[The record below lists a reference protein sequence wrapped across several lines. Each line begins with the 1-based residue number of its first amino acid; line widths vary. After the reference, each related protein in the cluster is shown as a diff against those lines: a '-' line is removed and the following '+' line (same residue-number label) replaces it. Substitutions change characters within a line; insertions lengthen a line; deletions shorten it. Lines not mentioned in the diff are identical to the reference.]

1 MHAPAVNG
9 EQPIGR
15 EASAVRSR
23 LGTTSME
30 AVSRSG
36 TGTLRP
42 GAASPRRLSTRGR
55 LYVAFVALAAVFVA
69 AFALQLDS
77 LGGIGLVLARL
88 NELDVGKHLALE
100 IEHEARTQFVRE
112 AQVVAGDEAV
122 LAKARETNARLARLA
137 ADLQE
142 RVAGTEA
149 KAHAAA
155 TAAATREFA
164 HVFEQAIALS
174 ATSPSEPAA
183 QRLHEATYRIVYDVE
198 ESAGTLIELLQEED
212 VKESAV
218 VDRVR
223 RSTLRLAVIFLLAF
237 PVVAVAFAF
246 HLSGSVARPLRIIG
260 EGAASIAAGDLGTR
274 IDAGGPEEF
283 DVLASKV
290 NSMAATLKR
299 NQEELVRA
307 ETLSGLG
314 RMAAGIAHEINNPLQ
329 VILGYL
335 SFHRDRVVGGDLG
348 QDIERMA
355 EEATRCKTIVDSLLQ
370 LARPPE
376 VQPAAPVDLR
386 EVSMEVAGA
395 LRIAMNGSVPTI
407 RVVGEGAALGSPLTV
422 RQILLNLAR
431 NGAEA
436 AGPRGAVEMRVS
448 TDGSR
453 AIVSVSDTGPGIAPE
468 HRDRVFDPF
477 FTTKGTG
484 TGLGLSIA
492 RSFAGALG
500 GALELEAAGS
510 GGARFTLRLPR
521 APAKERG

>member
-1 MHAPAVNG
+1 MHF
-9 EQPIGR
+9 
-15 EASAVRSR
+15 SAARVE
-23 LGTTSME
+23 LMGTQAMAGALPSGAKTSME
-30 AVSRSG
+30 G
-36 TGTLRP
+36 GEPGGLRL
-42 GAASPRRLSTRGR
+42 GHTRPRRLSTRGR
-55 LYVAFVALAAVFVA
+55 LYVAFALLAAAFVL
-69 AFALQLDS
+69 AFALQLDA
-77 LGGIGLVLARL
+77 LGGIGRVLAKM
-88 NELDVGKHLALE
+88 NELDEGKHLALE
-100 IEHEARTQFVRE
+100 IEHDARTQFVRE
-112 AQVVAGDEAV
+112 AQVVSGDEAALV
-122 LAKARETNARLARLA
+122 KAREANVRLARLA

-142 RVAGTEA
+142 RVAGTQA

-155 TAAATREFA
+155 MAAATRQFDGI
-164 HVFEQAIALS
+164 FEEAIALS
-174 ATSPSEPAA
+174 ATTPNDPRA
-183 QRLHEATYRIVYDVE
+183 QRLHEETYRIVYDVE
-198 ESAGTLIELLQEED
+198 ENADSLIGLLQDED
-212 VKESAV
+212 VKECAV

-246 HLSGSVARPLRIIG
+246 HLSGSVARPLGLIG

-283 DVLASKV
+283 DVLASQV

-335 SFHRDRVVGGDLG
+335 SLHRDRVGGDLG
-348 QDIERMA
+348 RDLERMA
-355 EEATRCKTIVDSLLQ
+355 EEATRCRDIVDSLLQ
-370 LARPPE
+370 LARPPV
-376 VQPAAPVDLR
+376 VQPAAPVNLR
-386 EVSMEVAGA
+386 EVSGEVAGA

-407 RVVGEGAALGSPLTV
+407 RVVGEGAALASPLPV

-436 AGPRGAVEMRVS
+436 AGPHGEVEMRVS

-453 AIVSVSDTGPGIAPE
+453 AIVSVSDTGPGVAPE

-477 FTTKGTG
+477 FTTKSTG

-492 RSFAGALG
+492 RSIAGAIG
-500 GALELEAAGS
+500 GDLELEPAEG

-521 APAKERG
+521 SAARERS